1 MKYLIVGLGNPGPE
15 YENTRHNIGYMVLDA
30 LANASNAVFS
40 DKRYGFRTEIKHK
53 SRKLV
58 LVKPTT
64 FMNISGN
71 AVRYW
76 LNKEKLDTDRL
87 MVILDDIALDFG
99 KIRIRSK
106 GGDSGHNGLS
116 HIIDVLGTNQFPRM
130 RVGIGKDFPPGRQTD
145 YVLGNMTAEEVK
157 IFKEK
162 KDTYI
167 EAIQTFTVLGVE
179 RTMNF
184 YNNK

>member
-1 MKYLIVGLGNPGPE
+1 VKYLIVGLGNPGLE
-15 YENTRHNIGYMVLDA
+15 YENTRHNIGFMALDA
-30 LANASNAVFS
+30 LADASNAVFS

-64 FMNISGN
+64 FMNLSGN

-87 MVILDDIALDFG
+87 IVILDDIALEFG
-99 KIRIRSK
+99 KIRIRKK

-130 RVGIGKDFPPGRQTD
+130 RLGIGNDFPPGRQTD
-145 YVLGNMTAEEVK
+145 YVLGNMTSEEIK
-157 IFKEK
+157 TFEAK
-162 KDTYI
+162 KNTYI
-167 EAIQTFTVLGVE
+167 EAILAFTILGID